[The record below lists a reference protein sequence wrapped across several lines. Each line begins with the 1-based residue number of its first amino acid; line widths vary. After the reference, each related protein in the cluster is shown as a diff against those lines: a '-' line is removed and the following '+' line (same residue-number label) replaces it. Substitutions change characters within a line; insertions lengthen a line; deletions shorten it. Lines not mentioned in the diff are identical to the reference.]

1 MNNLRD
7 EIIKDLQ
14 KYAPI
19 FSNPKNC
26 RGLLTMITDRV
37 KADKELRQKYGSIFN
52 FKQFKIVLNK
62 YLAKEQQKIE
72 QNDSHL
78 EILVKSM
85 LKDEEENNNPQN
97 DNKNVDL
104 LTKLE
109 EWMISD
115 QAK

>member
-1 MNNLRD
+1 M
-7 EIIKDLQ
+7 
-14 KYAPI
+14 
-19 FSNPKNC
+19 
-26 RGLLTMITDRV
+26 
-37 KADKELRQKYGSIFN
+37 
-52 FKQFKIVLNK
+52 
-62 YLAKEQQKIE
+62 
-72 QNDSHL
+72 

-104 LTKLE
+104 LSKLE